1 MSDYVT
7 SRPEPKEIDEKLSME
22 LRHLATNAG
31 LRDTPSGDAQ
41 CENCVYYL
49 ENAAEI
55 SYCWHPKLRILV
67 GAEWL
72 CQWWE
77 RIPTG

>member
-1 MSDYVT
+1 MSGDAMA
-7 SRPEPKEIDEKLSME
+7 PPAPKQIDETRSME
-22 LRHLATNAG
+22 LRHLSTNAG
-31 LRDTPSGDAQ
+31 LRSRPAGDAQ

-49 ENAAEI
+49 ENTADL

-67 GAEWL
+67 GANWW

-77 RIPTG
+77 KG